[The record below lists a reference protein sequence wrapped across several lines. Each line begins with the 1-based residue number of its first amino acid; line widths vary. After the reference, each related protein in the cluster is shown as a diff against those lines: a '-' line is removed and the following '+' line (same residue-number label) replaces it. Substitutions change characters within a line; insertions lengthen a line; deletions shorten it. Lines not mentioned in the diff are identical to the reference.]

1 MFEKAVIIKLPGTK
15 PVQQQQQQQQLND
28 GIQSSSLVPFN

>member
-15 PVQQQQQQQQLND
+15 RVQQQQQQQQLND

>member
-1 MFEKAVIIKLPGTK
+1 MFEKAVIIKLPGTEL
-15 PVQQQQQQQQLND
+15 VQQQQLND